1 MILLRRTKSIFDAEI
16 IRPSRQS
23 QEDII
28 TLHDSQRLTSDLVI
42 DIMAHASAAPA
53 SSGRSVTYSPGQH
66 FLLAPGSM
74 LDLNKPLPSIQSV
87 QSAESSAH
95 LLKGSQSLGSDHHV
109 VDNQAVDK
117 DQGEFWLAAA
127 PTTQNLEKLQEH
139 QSAAEELQA
148 QDLIR
153 AHPSASPRSA
163 FWGEESRWVFP
174 P

>member
-42 DIMAHASAAPA
+42 DSMAHASAAPA
-53 SSGRSVTYSPGQH
+53 SSGKSVTYSPGQQ
-66 FLLAPGSM
+66 FLMAPGSG
-74 LDLNKPLPSIQSV
+74 LDLNKPLQPIQSL
-87 QSAESSAH
+87 QSTGSTAH
-95 LLKGSQSLGSDHHV
+95 LLKGSQSLGSDNHV
-109 VDNQAVDK
+109 VNSQAVDK
-117 DQGEFWLAAA
+117 DQGEYLLAAT

-139 QSAAEELQA
+139 HSAAEELQA

-163 FWGEESRWVFP
+163 FWGEESRWVVP